1 MTNTGWHEA
10 DYRELELA
18 ERFNMV
24 IDDSQLKKQFDEVLG
39 SHHYNELDLS
49 ELEKAAEERW
59 QEFTGGVK

>member
-1 MTNTGWHEA
+1 MNNTGWQEA

-39 SHHYNELDLS
+39 SHYYNELDEQADKRWL
-49 ELEKAAEERW
+49 ELI
-59 QEFTGGVK
+59 GGKK